1 MNTTLERGAIIAPL
15 LNVGIPSERSALIK
29 KMGEINMSKTVILSA
44 ARTPVG
50 KFGGTLKD
58 VKATELGGIAIKAAL
73 ERANVSASDVEEVIF
88 GTVIQGGQ
96 GQIPSRQAA
105 RAAGIPWEV
114 QTETVNKVCASGL
127 RAVTLADQI
136 IRTGDQS
143 LIVAGGMESM
153 SNSPYI
159 LRGARW
165 GYRMGNNEVIDLN
178 VADGLTCAFSGIHMG
193 VYGGE
198 VAKEDG
204 ISREAQDEW
213 AYRSHQ
219 RAVSAHKEGR
229 FEEEIVPVTIQQRKG
244 DPIVVAKDEAPREDT
259 TIEKLAK
266 LKPVFDKTSAVTAG
280 NAPGLNDGGA
290 ALVLMSEDRA
300 KQEGRKPLAT
310 ILAHTAIAVESKDFP
325 RTPGYAINELLKKT
339 GKTIEDIDLFEINE
353 AFAAVAI
360 ASTEI
365 AGIDPEKLNVNG
377 GAVAMGHPIGASGAR
392 IIVTLIHAL
401 KQRGGGIG
409 IASICS
415 GGGQGDAVMIEV
427 Q

>member
-1 MNTTLERGAIIAPL
+1 
-15 LNVGIPSERSALIK
+15 
-29 KMGEINMSKTVILSA
+29 MGEYVLTRTVILSA

-50 KFGGTLKD
+50 KFGGALKD
-58 VKATELGGIAIKAAL
+58 VKATELGGIAIGAAL
-73 ERANVSASDVEEVIF
+73 ERANVAASDIEEVVF

-105 RAAGIPWEV
+105 REAGIPWETR
-114 QTETVNKVCASGL
+114 TETVNKVCASGL

-136 IRTGDQS
+136 IRTGDHS
-143 LIVAGGMESM
+143 LLVAGGMESM

-165 GYRMGNNEVIDLN
+165 GYRMGHNEVADLN
-178 VADGLTCAFSGIHMG
+178 VADGLTCTFTGVHMG
-193 VYGGE
+193 VYGGD

-204 ISREAQDEW
+204 ISREMQDEW
-213 AYRSHQ
+213 ACRSHMLAIEAQ
-219 RAVSAHKEGR
+219 KEGR
-229 FEEEIVPVTIQQRKG
+229 FAEEIVPVSVPQRKG
-244 DPIVVAKDEAPREDT
+244 EPVVVAHDEAPRGDT

-266 LKPVFDKTSAVTAG
+266 LKPVFDKDATVTAG
-280 NAPGLNDGGA
+280 NAPGLNDGAA
-290 ALVLMSEDRA
+290 ALVLMSEERA
-300 KQEGRKPLAT
+300 KEEGRKPLAT
-310 ILAHTAIAVESKDFP
+310 ILGHTAIAVEAKDFP

-339 GKTIEDIDLFEINE
+339 GKKVEDIDLFEINE

-360 ASTEI
+360 ASANL
-365 AGIDPEKLNVNG
+365 AGINPEKINVNG

-415 GGGQGDAVMIEV
+415 GGGQGDAIMIEV

>member
-1 MNTTLERGAIIAPL
+1 MTR
-15 LNVGIPSERSALIK
+15 
-29 KMGEINMSKTVILSA
+29 TVILSA

-50 KFGGTLKD
+50 KFGGALKD
-58 VKATELGGIAIKAAL
+58 VKATELGGIAIGAAL
-73 ERANVSASDVEEVIF
+73 ERANVAAIDIEEVVF
-88 GTVIQGGQ
+88 GAVIQGGQ

-105 RAAGIPWEV
+105 REAGIPWETR
-114 QTETVNKVCASGL
+114 TETVNKVCASGL

-136 IRTGDQS
+136 IRTGDHS
-143 LIVAGGMESM
+143 LLVAGGMESM

-165 GYRMGNNEVIDLN
+165 GYRMGHNEVVDLN
-178 VADGLTCAFSGIHMG
+178 VADGLTCSFTGVHMG
-193 VYGGE
+193 VYGGD

-204 ISREAQDEW
+204 ISREMQDEW
-213 AYRSHQ
+213 AYRSHM
-219 RAVSAHKEGR
+219 RAITAQKEGR
-229 FEEEIVPVTIQQRKG
+229 FEEEIVPVSVPQRKG
-244 DPIVVAKDEAPREDT
+244 EPVVVAHDEAPRGDT
-259 TIEKLAK
+259 TLEKLAK
-266 LKPVFDKTSAVTAG
+266 LKPVFDKAAAVTAG
-280 NAPGLNDGGA
+280 NAPGLNDGAA
-290 ALVLMSEDRA
+290 ALVLMSEERA
-300 KQEGRKPLAT
+300 KEEGRKPLAT
-310 ILAHTAIAVESKDFP
+310 ILGHTAIAIEAKDFP

-339 GKTIEDIDLFEINE
+339 GKKVEDIDLFEINE

-360 ASTEI
+360 ASANI
-365 AGIDPEKLNVNG
+365 AGIDPEKINVNG

-415 GGGQGDAVMIEV
+415 GGGQGDAIMIEV

>member
-1 MNTTLERGAIIAPL
+1 MTR
-15 LNVGIPSERSALIK
+15 
-29 KMGEINMSKTVILSA
+29 TVILSA

-50 KFGGTLKD
+50 KFGGALKD
-58 VKATELGGIAIKAAL
+58 VKATELGGIAIGAAL
-73 ERANVSASDVEEVIF
+73 ERANVAASDIEEVVF

-105 RAAGIPWEV
+105 REAGIPWETR
-114 QTETVNKVCASGL
+114 TETVNKVCASGL

-136 IRTGDQS
+136 IRTGDHS
-143 LIVAGGMESM
+143 LLVAGGMESM

-165 GYRMGNNEVIDLN
+165 GYRMGHNEVADLN
-178 VADGLTCAFSGIHMG
+178 VADGLTCTFTGVHMG
-193 VYGGE
+193 VYGGD

-204 ISREAQDEW
+204 ISREMQDEW
-213 AYRSHQ
+213 ACRSHMLAIEAQ
-219 RAVSAHKEGR
+219 KEGR
-229 FEEEIVPVTIQQRKG
+229 FAEEIVPVSVPHRKG
-244 DPIVVAKDEAPREDT
+244 EPVVVAHDEAPRGDT

-266 LKPVFDKTSAVTAG
+266 LKPVFDKDATVTAG
-280 NAPGLNDGGA
+280 NAPGLNDGAA
-290 ALVLMSEDRA
+290 ALVLMSEERA
-300 KQEGRKPLAT
+300 KEEGRKPLAT
-310 ILAHTAIAVESKDFP
+310 ILGHTAIAVEAKDFP

-339 GKTIEDIDLFEINE
+339 GKKVEDIDLFEINE

-360 ASTEI
+360 ASANL
-365 AGIDPEKLNVNG
+365 AGINPEKINVNG

-415 GGGQGDAVMIEV
+415 GGGQGDAIMIEV

>member
-1 MNTTLERGAIIAPL
+1 MTR
-15 LNVGIPSERSALIK
+15 
-29 KMGEINMSKTVILSA
+29 TVILSA

-50 KFGGTLKD
+50 KFGGALKD
-58 VKATELGGIAIKAAL
+58 VKATELGGIAIGAAL
-73 ERANVSASDVEEVIF
+73 ERANVAASDIEEVVF

-105 RAAGIPWEV
+105 REAGIPWETR
-114 QTETVNKVCASGL
+114 TETVNKVCASGL

-136 IRTGDQS
+136 IRTGDHS
-143 LIVAGGMESM
+143 LLVAGGMESM

-165 GYRMGNNEVIDLN
+165 GYRMGHNEVADLN
-178 VADGLTCAFSGIHMG
+178 VADGLTCTFTGVHMG
-193 VYGGE
+193 VYGGD

-204 ISREAQDEW
+204 ISREMQDEW
-213 AYRSHQ
+213 ACRSHMLAIEAQ
-219 RAVSAHKEGR
+219 KEGR
-229 FEEEIVPVTIQQRKG
+229 FAEEIVPVSVPQRKG
-244 DPIVVAKDEAPREDT
+244 EPVVVAHDEAPRGDT

-266 LKPVFDKTSAVTAG
+266 LKPVFDKDATVTAG
-280 NAPGLNDGGA
+280 NAPGLNDGAA
-290 ALVLMSEDRA
+290 ALVLMSEERA
-300 KQEGRKPLAT
+300 KEEGRKPLAT
-310 ILAHTAIAVESKDFP
+310 ILGHTALAVEAKDFP

-339 GKTIEDIDLFEINE
+339 GKKVEDIDLFEINE

-360 ASTEI
+360 ASANL
-365 AGIDPEKLNVNG
+365 AGINPEKINVNG

-415 GGGQGDAVMIEV
+415 GGGQGDAIMIEV

>member
-1 MNTTLERGAIIAPL
+1 
-15 LNVGIPSERSALIK
+15 
-29 KMGEINMSKTVILSA
+29 MGEYVLTRTVILSA

-50 KFGGTLKD
+50 KFGGALKD
-58 VKATELGGIAIKAAL
+58 VKATELGGIAIGAAL
-73 ERANVSASDVEEVIF
+73 ERANVAASDIEEVVF
-88 GTVIQGGQ
+88 GAVIQGGQ

-105 RAAGIPWEV
+105 REAGIPWETR
-114 QTETVNKVCASGL
+114 TETVNKVCASGL

-136 IRTGDQS
+136 IRTGDHS
-143 LIVAGGMESM
+143 LLVAGGMESM

-165 GYRMGNNEVIDLN
+165 GYRMGHNEVVDLN
-178 VADGLTCAFSGIHMG
+178 VADGLTCSFTGMHMG
-193 VYGGE
+193 VYGGD

-204 ISREAQDEW
+204 ISREMQDEW
-213 AYRSHQ
+213 AYRSHM
-219 RAVSAHKEGR
+219 RATAAQKEGR
-229 FEEEIVPVTIQQRKG
+229 FEEEIVPVSVPQRKG
-244 DPIVVAKDEAPREDT
+244 EPVVVAHDEAPRKDT
-259 TIEKLAK
+259 TLEKLAK
-266 LKPVFDKTSAVTAG
+266 LKPVFDKDAAVTAG
-280 NAPGLNDGGA
+280 NAPGLNDGAA
-290 ALVLMSEDRA
+290 ALVLMSEERA
-300 KQEGRKPLAT
+300 KAEGRKPLAT
-310 ILAHTAIAVESKDFP
+310 ILGHTAIAVEAKDFP

-339 GKTIEDIDLFEINE
+339 GKKVEDIDLFEINE

-360 ASTEI
+360 ASANI
-365 AGIDPEKLNVNG
+365 AGIDPEKINVNG

-415 GGGQGDAVMIEV
+415 GGGQGDAIMIEV

>member
-1 MNTTLERGAIIAPL
+1 MT
-15 LNVGIPSERSALIK
+15 
-29 KMGEINMSKTVILSA
+29 KTVILSA
-44 ARTPVG
+44 ARTPIG
-50 KFGGTLKD
+50 KLGGALKD

-73 ERANVSASDVEEVIF
+73 ERGNVSAGDIEEVIF

-105 RAAGIPWEV
+105 RAAGIPWKV

-136 IRTGDQS
+136 IRTGDKT

-153 SNSPYI
+153 SNGPYV
-159 LRGARW
+159 LQVARW
-165 GYRMGNNEVIDLN
+165 GYRMGNNEVVDLN
-178 VADGLTCAFSGIHMG
+178 IADGLTCAFSSVHMG

-204 ISREAQDEW
+204 ISREAQDKW
-213 AYRSHQ
+213 SYRSHQ
-219 RAVSAHKEGR
+219 RAVIAQKEGR
-229 FEEEIVPVTIQQRKG
+229 FEEEIMPVVVPRRKG
-244 DPIVVAKDEAPREDT
+244 NPVVITKDESPREDT
-259 TIEKLAK
+259 TIEKLMK
-266 LKPVFDKTSAVTAG
+266 LKPVFDKTATITAG
-280 NAPGLNDGGA
+280 NSPGLNDGGA

-300 KQEGRKPLAT
+300 WQEGRQPIAT
-310 ILAHTAIAVESKDFP
+310 ILAHTAIAVESKNFP

-339 GKTIEDIDLFEINE
+339 GKTIEEIDLFEINE

-360 ASTEI
+360 ASAEI
-365 AGIDPEKLNVNG
+365 AGINPEKVNVNG
-377 GAVAMGHPIGASGAR
+377 GAVAMGHPIGAGGAR

-415 GGGQGDAVMIEV
+415 GGGQGDAIMIEV
-427 Q
+427 

>member
-1 MNTTLERGAIIAPL
+1 
-15 LNVGIPSERSALIK
+15 
-29 KMGEINMSKTVILSA
+29 MGEYVLTRTVILSA

-50 KFGGTLKD
+50 KFGGALKD
-58 VKATELGGIAIKAAL
+58 VKATELGGIAIGAAL
-73 ERANVSASDVEEVIF
+73 ERANVAASDIEEVVF
-88 GTVIQGGQ
+88 GAVIQGGQ

-105 RAAGIPWEV
+105 REAGIPWETR
-114 QTETVNKVCASGL
+114 TETVNKVCASGL

-136 IRTGDQS
+136 IRTGDHS
-143 LIVAGGMESM
+143 LLVAGGMESM

-165 GYRMGNNEVIDLN
+165 GYRMGHNEVVDLN
-178 VADGLTCAFSGIHMG
+178 VADGLTCSFTGVHMG
-193 VYGGE
+193 VYGGD

-204 ISREAQDEW
+204 ISREMQDEW
-213 AYRSHQ
+213 AYRSHM
-219 RAVSAHKEGR
+219 RAITAQKEGR
-229 FEEEIVPVTIQQRKG
+229 FEEEIVPVSVPQRKG
-244 DPIVVAKDEAPREDT
+244 EPVVVADDEAPRGDT
-259 TIEKLAK
+259 TLEKLAK
-266 LKPVFDKTSAVTAG
+266 LKPVFDKAAAVTAG
-280 NAPGLNDGGA
+280 NAPGLNDGAA
-290 ALVLMSEDRA
+290 ALVLMSEERA
-300 KQEGRKPLAT
+300 KEEGRKPLAT
-310 ILAHTAIAVESKDFP
+310 ILGHTAIAIEAKDFP

-339 GKTIEDIDLFEINE
+339 GKKVEDIDLFEINE

-360 ASTEI
+360 ASANI
-365 AGIDPEKLNVNG
+365 AGIDPEKINVNG

-415 GGGQGDAVMIEV
+415 GGGQGDAIMIEV

>member
-1 MNTTLERGAIIAPL
+1 
-15 LNVGIPSERSALIK
+15 
-29 KMGEINMSKTVILSA
+29 MGEYVLTRTVILSA

-50 KFGGTLKD
+50 KFGGALKD
-58 VKATELGGIAIKAAL
+58 VKATELGGIAIGAAL
-73 ERANVSASDVEEVIF
+73 ERADVAASDIEEVVF

-105 RAAGIPWEV
+105 REAGIPWETR
-114 QTETVNKVCASGL
+114 TETVNKVCASGL

-136 IRTGDQS
+136 IRTGDHS
-143 LIVAGGMESM
+143 LLVAGGMESM

-165 GYRMGNNEVIDLN
+165 GYRMGHNEVVDLN
-178 VADGLTCAFSGIHMG
+178 VADGLTCSFTGLHMG
-193 VYGGE
+193 VYGGD

-204 ISREAQDEW
+204 ISREMQDEW
-213 AYRSHQ
+213 AYRSHMCAIQ
-219 RAVSAHKEGR
+219 AQKEGR
-229 FEEEIVPVTIQQRKG
+229 FEEEIVPVSVPQRKG
-244 DPIVVAKDEAPREDT
+244 EPVVIARDEAPREDT
-259 TIEKLAK
+259 TVEKLAK
-266 LKPVFDKTSAVTAG
+266 LKPVFDKDAAVTAG
-280 NAPGLNDGGA
+280 NAPGLNDGAA
-290 ALVLMSEDRA
+290 ALVLMSEERA
-300 KQEGRKPLAT
+300 TEEGRKPLAT
-310 ILAHTAIAVESKDFP
+310 ILGHTAIAVEAKDFP

-339 GKTIEDIDLFEINE
+339 GKKVEDIDLFEINE

-360 ASTEI
+360 ASADI
-365 AGIDPEKLNVNG
+365 AGIDPEKINVNG

-415 GGGQGDAVMIEV
+415 GGGQGDAIMIEV

>member
-1 MNTTLERGAIIAPL
+1 
-15 LNVGIPSERSALIK
+15 
-29 KMGEINMSKTVILSA
+29 MGEYVLTRTVILSA

-50 KFGGTLKD
+50 KFGGALKD
-58 VKATELGGIAIKAAL
+58 VKATELGGIAIGAVL
-73 ERANVSASDVEEVIF
+73 ERANVAASDIEEVVF

-105 RAAGIPWEV
+105 REAGIPWETR
-114 QTETVNKVCASGL
+114 TETVNKVCASGL

-136 IRTGDQS
+136 IRTGDHS
-143 LIVAGGMESM
+143 LLVAGGMESM

-165 GYRMGNNEVIDLN
+165 GYRMGHNEVVDLN
-178 VADGLTCAFSGIHMG
+178 VADGLTCSFTGLHMG
-193 VYGGE
+193 VYGGD

-204 ISREAQDEW
+204 ISREMQDEW
-213 AYRSHQ
+213 AYRSHMCAIQ
-219 RAVSAHKEGR
+219 AQKEGR
-229 FEEEIVPVTIQQRKG
+229 FEEEIVPVSVPQRKG
-244 DPIVVAKDEAPREDT
+244 EPVVIARDEAPREDT
-259 TIEKLAK
+259 TVEKLAK
-266 LKPVFDKTSAVTAG
+266 LKPVFDKDAAVTAG
-280 NAPGLNDGGA
+280 NAPGLNDGAA
-290 ALVLMSEDRA
+290 ALVLMSEERA
-300 KQEGRKPLAT
+300 TAEGRKPLAT
-310 ILAHTAIAVESKDFP
+310 ILGHTAIAVEAKDFP

-339 GKTIEDIDLFEINE
+339 GKKVEDIDLFEINE

-360 ASTEI
+360 ASADI
-365 AGIDPEKLNVNG
+365 AGIDPEKINVNG

-415 GGGQGDAVMIEV
+415 GGGQGDAIMIEV

>member
-1 MNTTLERGAIIAPL
+1 
-15 LNVGIPSERSALIK
+15 
-29 KMGEINMSKTVILSA
+29 MGEYVLTRTVILSA

-50 KFGGTLKD
+50 KFGGALKD
-58 VKATELGGIAIKAAL
+58 VKATKLGGIAIGAAL
-73 ERANVSASDVEEVIF
+73 ERANVAASDIEEVIF
-88 GTVIQGGQ
+88 GAVIQGGQ

-105 RAAGIPWEV
+105 REAGIPWETR
-114 QTETVNKVCASGL
+114 TETVNKVCASGL

-143 LIVAGGMESM
+143 LLVAGGMESM

-165 GYRMGNNEVIDLN
+165 GYRMGHNEVVDLN
-178 VADGLTCAFSGIHMG
+178 VADGLTCSFSGVHMG
-193 VYGGE
+193 VYGGD

-204 ISREAQDEW
+204 ISREMQDEW
-213 AYRSHQ
+213 ACRSHM
-219 RAVSAHKEGR
+219 RAVASRKEGR
-229 FEEEIVPVTIQQRKG
+229 FEEEIVPVSVPQRKG
-244 DPIVVAKDEAPREDT
+244 EPVVVAHDEAPREDT
-259 TIEKLAK
+259 TVEKLAK
-266 LKPVFDKTSAVTAG
+266 LKPVFDKDAAVTAG
-280 NAPGLNDGGA
+280 NAPGLNDGAA
-290 ALVLMSEDRA
+290 ALVLMSEERA

-310 ILAHTAIAVESKDFP
+310 ILGHTAIAVEAKDFP

-339 GKTIEDIDLFEINE
+339 GKKVEEIDLFEINE

-360 ASTEI
+360 ASANI
-365 AGIDPEKLNVNG
+365 AGIDPEKINVNG

-415 GGGQGDAVMIEV
+415 GGGQGDAIMIEV

>member
-1 MNTTLERGAIIAPL
+1 
-15 LNVGIPSERSALIK
+15 
-29 KMGEINMSKTVILSA
+29 MGEYVLTRTVILSA

-50 KFGGTLKD
+50 KFGGALKD
-58 VKATELGGIAIKAAL
+58 VKATELGGIAIGAAL
-73 ERANVSASDVEEVIF
+73 ERANVAASEIEEVVF

-105 RAAGIPWEV
+105 REAGIPWETC
-114 QTETVNKVCASGL
+114 TETVNKVCASGL

-136 IRTGDQS
+136 IRTGDHS
-143 LIVAGGMESM
+143 LLVAGGMESM

-165 GYRMGNNEVIDLN
+165 GYRMGHNEVVDLN
-178 VADGLTCAFSGIHMG
+178 VADGLTCSFTGVHMG
-193 VYGGE
+193 VYGGD

-204 ISREAQDEW
+204 ISREMQDEW
-213 AYRSHQ
+213 AYRSHM
-219 RAVSAHKEGR
+219 RAIGAQKEGR
-229 FEEEIVPVTIQQRKG
+229 FEEEIVPVSVPQRKG
-244 DPIVVAKDEAPREDT
+244 DPVVVAHDEAPRGET

-266 LKPVFDKTSAVTAG
+266 LKPVFDKDAAVTAG
-280 NAPGLNDGGA
+280 NAPGLNDGAA
-290 ALVLMSEDRA
+290 ALVLMSEERA
-300 KQEGRKPLAT
+300 KEEGRKPLAT
-310 ILAHTAIAVESKDFP
+310 ILGHTAIAVEAKDFP

-339 GKTIEDIDLFEINE
+339 GKKVEDIDLFEINE

-360 ASTEI
+360 ASANL
-365 AGIDPEKLNVNG
+365 AGIDPEKINVNG

-415 GGGQGDAVMIEV
+415 GGGQGDAIMIEV